1 MACCGLRRRVRTIT
15 RAAGAVAAIIRLEVC
30 AGAPGAAVPVVT
42 GAPEAG
48 RRAGVAGGRREPRP
62 QQQNMYTGAGSQM
75 HGGEYVQ
82 LTWLVS
88 GSKLQ
93 CGAKRLGRSRSIS
106 KIDGAGALYLLSSQQ
121 VVAHSAHFHRVT
133 RSGEPIGRGLHA
145 SRPRIRNREF
155 VAQLLVVYDYRGE
168 DTGND

>member
-1 MACCGLRRRVRTIT
+1 
-15 RAAGAVAAIIRLEVC
+15 
-30 AGAPGAAVPVVT
+30 
-42 GAPEAG
+42 
-48 RRAGVAGGRREPRP
+48 
-62 QQQNMYTGAGSQM
+62 MYNGAGSQM

-106 KIDGAGALYLLSSQQ
+106 KIDGAGALYLLSYQQ

-133 RSGEPIGRGLHA
+133 RSGERIGRGLHGRLA
-145 SRPRIRNREF
+145 RIKTSEL
-155 VAQLLVVYDYRGE
+155 VAQLPVVYDYRGK
-168 DTGND
+168 DTKK